1 MTETVPLWQTLL
13 AIGGVVLVLGL
24 LISLQLWSQ
33 ARRKRGEE
41 ASSSNASGA
50 DVFFDANFPT
60 GT

>member
-1 MTETVPLWQTLL
+1 MTEAVPLWQTLL

-24 LISLQLWSQ
+24 LISLQVWSQ

-41 ASSSNASGA
+41 ASASNASGA
-50 DVFFDANFPT
+50 EVFFDANFPT

>member
-1 MTETVPLWQTLL
+1 MLSAPTAPHRMLGAL
-13 AIGGVVLVLGL
+13 LVLGL